1 MTGRVFAI
9 ALILALAASLAA
21 QNISSTLSGTVRDAS
36 GAAVPGAAVIL
47 KNDETGAERS
57 LKTSTEGY
65 FAFTDLLP
73 GVYSLGVEVQGFKT
87 YRQRDLRLT
96 ASEIRSLGQIVMEL
110 GTVSEVVTVTSEGAP
125 VELSSGEKS
134 GVISGDELD
143 QLALRGRDFLD
154 VLRLLPGVVDTNEG
168 REAPGPDSVRS
179 IFINGARENQKN
191 LTVDGVTN
199 LDTGS
204 NSTTHTAP
212 NIDMI
217 AEVKV
222 LTSNYQAEFGRNTGG
237 TITVITRGGT
247 QQYHGTAYWFHRH
260 ESFSAN
266 NFFNNRNGVG
276 RPPYRYNTGGWSLG
290 GPLLPGRAHRK
301 NGKLFFFFSQEFQ
314 HQKVNYG
321 TRTVRVPTAEE
332 RRGDFSQ
339 TFDLNARLVTINDP
353 LTARQFPG
361 NIIPAARLHPL
372 GQAVL
377 NLFPIPNF
385 VDPAPSR
392 RFQWNYLVSQS
403 GPYPRRQETGRI
415 DFNPSPR
422 WQAYLRYTQDADNQH
437 PPYGIWVNG
446 SVNYDLTPIVF
457 RQPGRGL
464 TLNATRAVGPSFM
477 NQFVF
482 GYSMNRLTYFP
493 EDPSRVTREGLN
505 LPLPQWRPDLNPAG
519 YLPNMTFGGVSN
531 YANPSMNNGL
541 PYKNVNHIF
550 SFVENLSKVHGQHV
564 LKAGVYVERTRKDQ
578 VASVPTRGSV
588 AFDNDANNPLNTRHA
603 YANALLGVVDSY
615 SEATSRPYGHYRF
628 TNTEWYV
635 QDNWR
640 VNRRLALD
648 LGVRFYHDLPQAD
661 VRGQTSSFVPQLYD
675 PARAPLLITPGRNAQ
690 GVRVG
695 VDPLSG
701 RTFPAGLIGTYVPGV
716 GDPAVGMV
724 RGGKDGFPM
733 SLYSVP
739 ALSFGPRF
747 GFAYDPLGP
756 GTTALR
762 GGFGVFYDRIQGN
775 PTMGLVSNPPV
786 VFLPSIYYTTLDEF
800 AATASGGLLAPSS
813 SMSSLFGRGRMPSV
827 LNYSF
832 GVQQALG
839 RNMKLDVSYVGS
851 VSRHL
856 LWQRNINPVPIGAR
870 FLEENRDPTTNVAY
884 PPNFLRPYRGYGDI
898 FMFEFGGTASYNS
911 LQMTFH
917 RRLSRG
923 LQFRAAY
930 TWAKTLGTAA
940 SDTARVSPF
949 FEPREWN
956 YGRLPYDRNHIFT
969 LHYSWTV
976 PRPLWESS
984 RWLRPLLSRWELS
997 GVTMFSAGAPF
1008 TPGYSLVEGGDITG
1022 TPSEGARI
1030 VALGGGQFARPE
1042 RGTFGNAGVNI
1053 LRGPGINNWDLAVYR
1068 RFPVGNERRYL
1079 QFRAEMYNSA
1089 NHTQF
1094 SSLDTSARFD
1104 TAGAQINPLFLT
1116 PTGARPARRIQFALK
1131 FYW

>member
-1 MTGRVFAI
+1 MRRVFFI
-9 ALILALAASLAA
+9 ALTLALATALAA
-21 QNISSTLSGTVRDAS
+21 QNISSTLNGAVRDGT
-36 GAAVPGAAVIL
+36 GAVVPDALVTL
-47 KNDETGAERS
+47 RNEETGAART
-57 LKTSTEGY
+57 LRTNTEGY

-73 GVYSLGVEVQGFKT
+73 GAYSLSVELSGFKT
-87 YRQRDLRLT
+87 YRQRDIRLS
-96 ASEIRSLGQIVMEL
+96 ASEIRTLGQVVLEL
-110 GTVSEVVTVTSEGAP
+110 GAVSEVVTVESEGTP

-168 REAPGPDSVRS
+168 REAPGPDGVRN
-179 IFINGARENQKN
+179 IYINGGRDNQKN

-204 NSTTHTAP
+204 NNTTHTAP

-247 QQYHGTAYWFHRH
+247 QQYHGTAYWFYRH

-266 NFFNNRNGVG
+266 HFFNNRNGIS
-276 RPPYRYNTGGWSLG
+276 RPPYRYNIGGWSLG
-290 GPLLPGRAHRK
+290 GPVLPGRAQRK
-301 NGKLFFFFSQEFQ
+301 NARLFFFFSQEYQ

-332 RRGDFSQ
+332 RKGDFSK
-339 TFDLNARLVTINDP
+339 TFDLNGRLVRVNDP
-353 LTARQFPG
+353 HTGQQFPD
-361 NIIPAARLHPL
+361 NVIPAERIHPL
-372 GQAVL
+372 GPAIL
-377 NLFPIPNF
+377 NLFPMPNF

-392 RFQWNYLVSQS
+392 RFQWNYLVSRS
-403 GPYPRRQETGRI
+403 GPYPRRQETVRI
-415 DFNPSPR
+415 DFNPSQR
-422 WQAYLRYTQDADNQH
+422 WQSYLRYTQDADNQH

-464 TLNATRAVGPSFM
+464 TLNLTRAIGPSFM
-477 NQFVF
+477 NQFIF

-493 EDPSRVTREGLN
+493 EEPSRVSRQGLN
-505 LPLPQWRPDLNPAG
+505 LPLPQWRPELNPAG
-519 YLPNMTFGGVSN
+519 YLPNMSFGGVSN
-531 YANPSMNNGL
+531 YANPSMNNGI

-550 SFVENLSKVHGQHV
+550 SFVENMSKVHGRHV

-578 VASVPTRGSV
+578 VSSVPIRGSL

-615 SEATSRPYGHYRF
+615 SEATSRPYGLYRF
-628 TNTEWYV
+628 TNLEWYV
-635 QDNWR
+635 QNNWR

-648 LGVRFYHDLPQAD
+648 LGLRFYHDAPQAD
-661 VRGQTSSFVPQLYD
+661 ARGQTSSFVPQLYD
-675 PARAPLLITPGRNAQ
+675 PARGPVLIAPGRNRQ

-701 RTFPAGLIGTYVPGV
+701 TLYPAGLIGTYVPGV
-716 GDPAVGMV
+716 GEPAVAMARAGH
-724 RGGKDGFPM
+724 GFPKSM
-733 SLYSVP
+733 YTIP
-739 ALSFGPRF
+739 ALSLGPRF
-747 GFAYDPLGP
+747 GFAFDPVGR
-756 GTTALR
+756 GHTALR
-762 GGFGVFYDRIQGN
+762 GGIGVFYDRIQGN
-775 PTMGLVSNPPV
+775 PTMGLVSNPPT
-786 VFLPSIYYTTLDEF
+786 VFLPAIYYTTLDEF
-800 AATASGGLLAPSS
+800 VANAGGGLLAPSS
-813 SMSSLFGRGRMPSV
+813 SMTSLFGRGRMPSV

-832 GVQQALG
+832 GVQQAIG
-839 RNMKLDVSYVGS
+839 RTMKLDVSYVGS

-856 LWQRNINPVPIGAR
+856 LFQRNINAVPVGAR
-870 FLEENRDPTTNVAY
+870 FLEENRDPTTNVSY

-911 LQMTFH
+911 LQVTFH

-923 LQFRAAY
+923 LQIRAAY
-930 TWAKTLGTAA
+930 TMAKTLGTAA
-940 SDTARVSPF
+940 SDTARVSAFLP
-949 FEPREWN
+949 PREWN
-956 YGRLPYDRNHIFT
+956 YGRLPYDRDHIFT
-969 LHYSWTV
+969 VHYSWSV
-976 PRPLWESS
+976 PNSMVAGK
-984 RWLRPLLSRWELS
+984 RWLRPLLARWEVS

-1008 TPGYSLVEGGDITG
+1008 TPGYSLTEGGDITG

-1030 VALGGGQFARPE
+1030 VALGNKQFARPE
-1042 RGTFGNAGVNI
+1042 RGTFGNAGVGI
-1053 LRGPGINNWDLAVYR
+1053 LRGPGINNWDLALHR

-1079 QFRAEMYNSA
+1079 QFRAEMYNVA

-1094 SSLDTSARFD
+1094 SSLDTTARFD
-1104 TAGAQINPLFLT
+1104 TAGEQINPLFLT
-1116 PTGARPARRIQFALK
+1116 PTNARPARRIQFALK